1 LTKGGFVAEKIDVEG
16 IQEAVRKKYAEVS
29 STAAGQFNYP
39 TGRDGAILQGYDPA
53 VIQSMPDELMKSFCG
68 VGNPFTL
75 GSINSGETIL
85 DVGCGAGFD
94 LIVAS
99 RMVGQNGKVCG
110 IDLTPEMA
118 EQAKGNLKQYGV
130 QNYDVQVAGAESIPY
145 PNNTFDVAISNGVL
159 NLSPLK
165 EKSFREI
172 YRVLKPNGRLQFADI
187 VQKEDCGAMCSTL
200 EAWSN

>member
-1 LTKGGFVAEKIDVEG
+1 MAEPIDEKKI
-16 IQEAVRKKYAEVS
+16 QNAVREKYAQVS
-29 STAAGQFNYP
+29 RSAAGKFNYP
-39 TGRDGAILQGYDPA
+39 TGRDGAIQQGYDSA
-53 VIQSMPDELMKSFCG
+53 IIQSMPDELIESFCG
-68 VGNPFTL
+68 VGNPLKL
-75 GSINSGETIL
+75 GAIKSGEVIL

-99 RMVGQNGKVCG
+99 RMVGQEGKVCG

-118 EQAKGNLKQYGV
+118 EKAKSNLRQYGV

-145 PNNTFDVAISNGVL
+145 PDGTFDVVISNGVL

-165 EKSFREI
+165 EKCFREI
-172 YRVLKPNGRLQFADI
+172 FRVLKPNGRLQFADI
-187 VQKEDCGAMCSTL
+187 VLKEDCSGAMCSTL

>member
-1 LTKGGFVAEKIDVEG
+1 MAGPIDEKK
-16 IQEAVRKKYAEVS
+16 IQDAVREKYAQVS
-29 STAAGQFNYP
+29 GSAAGKFNYP
-39 TGRDGAILQGYDPA
+39 TGRDGAISQGYDLS
-53 VIQSMPDELMKSFCG
+53 IIESMSAELIESFCG

-75 GSINSGETIL
+75 GPINPGETIL

-99 RMVGQNGKVCG
+99 RMVGHDGKACG

-118 EQAKGNLKQYGV
+118 AKARNNLKKFGAR
-130 QNYDVQVAGAESIPY
+130 NYDVQVAGAESISY
-145 PNNTFDVAISNGVL
+145 PEGTFDVVLSNGVL

-172 YRVLKPNGRLQFADI
+172 YRVLRPSGRLQFADI
-187 VQKEDCGAMCSTL
+187 VLKEDCDGAICSTL
-200 EAWSN
+200 DAWSN

>member
-1 LTKGGFVAEKIDVEG
+1 
-16 IQEAVRKKYAEVS
+16 
-29 STAAGQFNYP
+29 
-39 TGRDGAILQGYDPA
+39 
-53 VIQSMPDELMKSFCG
+53 MPDELIKSFCG

-75 GSINSGETIL
+75 GPINLGETIL
-85 DVGCGAGFD
+85 DVGCGVGFD
-94 LIVAS
+94 LIVSS

-118 EQAKGNLKQYGV
+118 EKAKKNLNQYGV
-130 QNYDVQVAGAESIPY
+130 RNYDVQVAGAESIPY
-145 PNNTFDVAISNGVL
+145 PDNTFDVVISNGVL

-172 YRVLKPNGRLQFADI
+172 YRVLKPNGRLQYADI
-187 VQKEDCGAMCSTL
+187 VLREDCGTVCSTL